1 MELQSRLTEYRK
13 TFLLAYPVSLAYLS
27 HIMTGLIDNI
37 MVGQIGAD
45 KLAASSLAN
54 TVMVMPMVF
63 GLGMSFGLTPL
74 VANAHGQ
81 NNISR
86 INTFQQSG
94 LLVNTGIGVMI
105 FLLMFYSTWIFQY
118 LDQEALI
125 VELAIPYLK
134 VIAISMIP
142 FMVFQNYK
150 QFADGVSIT
159 KTAMYISIIGNAFNI
174 ILNYI
179 LIFGKLGFPAYGL
192 MGAGYA
198 TLISRILMAL
208 GMMFAVLY
216 LRDFKDFKIKVVSS
230 SALGLSNIRDI
241 LNIGG
246 PSGMQMVFEAGA
258 FSISAIMVGWIGYRE
273 LASHQIAIS
282 IASAT
287 YVMAA
292 GLGAAST
299 IRVGN
304 QLGAMKF
311 DMVRTVGKIGME
323 MSAIFMAIAGLIF
336 IILNT
341 WLPTLYVEEISV
353 IKMASSLI
361 IISAA
366 FQIFDGLQVA
376 AMGALR
382 GLSDVKWPT
391 LIAVFSYWGLGL
403 PCSYIFAFWLNMGV
417 QGVWYGFIIG
427 LGSAAILLGYRFF
440 RKTKPKTLI
449 KIEQAL
455 MPR

>member
-1 MELQSRLTEYRK
+1 MDFQQRLKEYKK

-54 TVMVMPMVF
+54 TVMIIPMVF
-63 GLGMSFGLTPL
+63 GMGMSFGLTPL

-81 NNISR
+81 NNLSR

-94 LLVNTGIGVMI
+94 LFVNTTIGILI
-105 FLLMFYSTWIFQY
+105 FLVMFYSSWIFQY
-118 LDQEALI
+118 LDQDPLI
-125 VELAIPYLK
+125 VDLAIPYLK

-142 FMVFQNYK
+142 FMIFQNYK
-150 QFADGVSIT
+150 QFADGVSVT
-159 KTAMYISIIGNAFNI
+159 KTAMYISIIGNAINI

-179 LIFGKLGFPAYGL
+179 LIFGELGFPAYGL

-198 TLISRILMAL
+198 TLISRVLMAL

-216 LRDFKDFKIKVVSS
+216 LRDFKDFKIKIASRSS
-230 SALGLSNIRDI
+230 FGLTNIRDI

-311 DMVRTVGKIGME
+311 DMVRNVGKIGIE
-323 MSAIFMAIAGLIF
+323 MSAIFMAFSGLIF
-336 IILNT
+336 ILLSA
-341 WLPTLYVEEISV
+341 WLPTLYVDEIPV
-353 IKMASSLI
+353 IEMATSLI

-366 FQIFDGLQVA
+366 FQIFDGIQVA

-403 PCSYIFAFWLNMGV
+403 PCSYIFAFFLDLGV

-427 LGSAAILLGYRFF
+427 LGSAAVLLSYRFL
-440 RKTKPKTLI
+440 RKTKPSTLLT
-449 KIEQAL
+449 IEPEP

>member
-1 MELQSRLTEYRK
+1 MDLQLRLKEYKK

-81 NNISR
+81 NNMSK
-86 INTFQQSG
+86 INIFQQSG
-94 LLVNTGIGVMI
+94 LLVNTGIGILI
-105 FLLMFYSTWIFQY
+105 FLVMFYSSWIFQY
-118 LDQEALI
+118 LDQDTLI

-134 VIAISMIP
+134 VIALSMIP

-159 KTAMYISIIGNAFNI
+159 KTAMYISIVGNVFNI

-198 TLISRILMAL
+198 TLISRVLMAL
-208 GMMFAVLY
+208 GMMMAVFY
-216 LRDFKDFKIKVVSS
+216 MRDFKDFKIKIASRS
-230 SALGLSNIRDI
+230 GFGLTNIRDI

-292 GLGAAST
+292 GIGAAST

-304 QLGAMKF
+304 QLGAMKYE
-311 DMVRTVGKIGME
+311 MVRNVGKIGIE
-323 MSAIFMAIAGLIF
+323 MSAVFMAFAGLTF
-336 IILNT
+336 ILLSS
-341 WLPTLYVEEISV
+341 WLPTLYVDEIPV
-353 IKMASSLI
+353 IEMATSLI

-366 FQIFDGLQVA
+366 FQIFDGIQVA

-391 LIAVFSYWGLGL
+391 LIAVFAYWGLGL
-403 PCSYIFAFWLNMGV
+403 PCSYILAFVFDLGV

-427 LGSAAILLGYRFF
+427 LGSAAALLTFRFL
-440 RKTKPKTLI
+440 RKTKTETHLTFESK
-449 KIEQAL
+449 
-455 MPR
+455 